1 MLELTGT
8 DGRGR
13 GECLDHV
20 DSGGEENRVAARAGS
35 APEGNR
41 QMRFAESGGT
51 AQEKHIGLLLDELE
65 MEQVLDLGPVDFLR
79 PAPLKLIQGFKQRE
93 ASHPD
98 ASLETLVI
106 PMGDLPH
113 HEALEVLEVTPTL
126 IGCGLRELEVV
137 VADVGQLQPQQQLG
151 ERP

>member
-1 MLELTGT
+1 MLELTGSA
-8 DGRGR
+8 GRGR
-13 GECLDHV
+13 GEFQDQI
-20 DSGGEENRVAARAGS
+20 DSRGEEIRVAARAGS

-41 QMRFAESGGT
+41 LMRFAESGGT
-51 AQEKHIGLLLDELE
+51 AQEKHIGLLRDELE
-65 MEQVLDLGPVDFLR
+65 MVQVLDLGPGDFLR

-106 PMGDLPH
+106 PMGDLPL

-126 IGCGLRELEVV
+126 IGCGLRELVV
-137 VADVGQLQPQQQLG
+137 V
-151 ERP
+151 

>member
-65 MEQVLDLGPVDFLR
+65 LGPVDFLR

-106 PMGDLPH
+106 PMGDLPL

-126 IGCGLRELEVV
+126 IGCGLRELVV
-137 VADVGQLQPQQQLG
+137 V
-151 ERP
+151 

>member
-79 PAPLKLIQGFKQRE
+79 PAPLKLIQGFILRVVCFLVV
-93 ASHPD
+93 SFV
-98 ASLETLVI
+98 SFVFLLGVLTLF
-106 PMGDLPH
+106 
-113 HEALEVLEVTPTL
+113 
-126 IGCGLRELEVV
+126 VV
-137 VADVGQLQPQQQLG
+137 
-151 ERP
+151 